1 MAKVNLKEK
10 TVCVFDTSGQY
21 TAIAERLGRKDGFEK
36 VFYCTNWQ
44 HSFPKYNSY
53 CVGMGVPNIERVDS
67 LFDVIDICDIFVF
80 PDLYFGAMQDW
91 LRRQGKLVFGSGSGE
106 NMEIYRD
113 EFFEMQKEVGLPV
126 GKHEVVKGMTKL
138 RKLLVGK
145 ENQWIK
151 TNLLRGQGE
160 TFEFKNMKLSASR
173 LDEME
178 HSFGAY
184 KEEAIFCVFDNIEG
198 IELGHDTFI
207 VDGKTMPKVMVG
219 IEIKDSAYC
228 GKIIDYEKTPKVL
241 KTIDTKLGF
250 YFKEHKYRG
259 FFSSEVRWNG
269 KVGYF
274 SDATCFSSDTE
285 VLTDK
290 GWKFFY
296 DLDGTEKV
304 CTMNPENRN
313 IEYYKPYDYICQ
325 YFKGKMINMTNTVK
339 TIDSLVTPNH
349 SVWRT
354 DRNNTKIFEER
365 ADSLTDKGFIP
376 RVGNWNAKD
385 IEFFELPE
393 YHNEWDFIGADK
405 EVICV
410 KVKHESVV
418 KVKMDCWL
426 AFMGWYLS
434 EGSIG
439 GGKSFV
445 CISQRKYVD
454 EVRDVLNELGFKY
467 SYSEKTTNFQIGSVQ
482 LVQELEKFGTC
493 AKKYVPDY
501 IKNCSAR
508 QIRIFLDNFML
519 GDGSIDRGRYYT
531 TSVRLRDDIQEL
543 IMKTGKVANYVNKGG
558 KGTFIKEFGYYRN
571 NDIYNLEETSKRTDY
586 WFETQSRKDRY
597 IKEVDYDGFVYDVTV
612 RNHVIY
618 VRRNGKPYFSGNC
631 RAPQP
636 PSDLMLEIYDNF
648 PEMVWE
654 IASGNVPEIKATKK
668 YGCQIIVKSS
678 WATNEPCAI
687 YFPEKYKNN
696 VKIKSLMYKDG
707 QPYFVPLQDF
717 PMEEIGSIVATGS
730 TLKEAIE
737 NARAI
742 AKEVEGDCLKIN
754 TDCLDEAAKEVEELK
769 SYNITLF

>member
-184 KEEAIFCVFDNIEG
+184 KEESIFCVFDNIEG

-274 SDATCFSSDTE
+274 SDS
-285 VLTDK
+285 
-290 GWKFFY
+290 
-296 DLDGTEKV
+296 
-304 CTMNPENRN
+304 
-313 IEYYKPYDYICQ
+313 
-325 YFKGKMINMTNTVK
+325 TN
-339 TIDSLVTPNH
+339 
-349 SVWRT
+349 
-354 DRNNTKIFEER
+354 
-365 ADSLTDKGFIP
+365 
-376 RVGNWNAKD
+376 
-385 IEFFELPE
+385 
-393 YHNEWDFIGADK
+393 
-405 EVICV
+405 
-410 KVKHESVV
+410 
-418 KVKMDCWL
+418 
-426 AFMGWYLS
+426 
-434 EGSIG
+434 
-439 GGKSFV
+439 
-445 CISQRKYVD
+445 
-454 EVRDVLNELGFKY
+454 
-467 SYSEKTTNFQIGSVQ
+467 
-482 LVQELEKFGTC
+482 
-493 AKKYVPDY
+493 
-501 IKNCSAR
+501 
-508 QIRIFLDNFML
+508 
-519 GDGSIDRGRYYT
+519 
-531 TSVRLRDDIQEL
+531 
-543 IMKTGKVANYVNKGG
+543 
-558 KGTFIKEFGYYRN
+558 
-571 NDIYNLEETSKRTDY
+571 
-586 WFETQSRKDRY
+586 
-597 IKEVDYDGFVYDVTV
+597 
-612 RNHVIY
+612 
-618 VRRNGKPYFSGNC
+618 